1 MKGNKLSYD
10 ELSRFCQSLAVTLH
24 AGVNTGD
31 SLALMA
37 EDGGPGVP
45 DRILA
50 NMGRKVD
57 GGMTLSGA
65 MREAG
70 VFPVYM
76 TGLLEV
82 GERTGKL
89 EEALTALAR
98 YYEQRDQMDWR
109 IRNALTY
116 PAILLLLML
125 VVIVVLLTRV
135 LPVFDSVYAS
145 LGGQLTGFAGGLLKL
160 GQWLSVIMPVLLVL
174 LTLVVIFVILFS
186 LSGFVRK
193 RVIALWRRRRGD
205 KGIAR
210 IQSDARFAQA
220 LSMGLSSGLPL
231 DESVELA
238 AALLADTPAA
248 VSRCRNCL
256 ERLEKGENL
265 ALALEESAVLPS
277 KYWRLLAMGL
287 RGGNGDVAMLEV
299 SRRLSEEAD
308 RMLESR
314 VSRVEPALVLAATLM
329 VGIILLAVMLPLVD
343 IMSVIG

>member
-1 MKGNKLSYD
+1 MRRNKLSYD
-10 ELSRFCQSLAVTLH
+10 ELSRFCQSLALTLH
-24 AGVNTGD
+24 AGVNLGD

-37 EDGGPGVP
+37 EDEEGGFLGG
-45 DRILA
+45 A
-50 NMGRKVD
+50 MAEMGRMVD
-57 GGMTLSGA
+57 GGKTLSAA

-70 VFPVYM
+70 LFPVHM

-89 EEALTALAR
+89 EDALTALAR

-145 LGGQLTGFAGGLLKL
+145 LGGQLTGLAGGLLKL
-160 GQWLSVIMPVLLVL
+160 GQWLNVAMPVLLVL
-174 LTLVVIFVILFS
+174 LALVVVCVLLFA
-186 LSGFVRK
+186 LSGTVREK
-193 RVIALWRRRRGD
+193 LMAFWRRRWGDRGV
-205 KGIAR
+205 AR
-210 IQSDARFAQA
+210 KQADARFAQA

-231 DESVELA
+231 DESMELA
-238 AALLADTPAA
+238 ALLEDTPAA
-248 VSRCRNCL
+248 AARCRDCM
-256 ERLEKGENL
+256 ERLEHGESL
-265 ALALEESAVLPS
+265 SAALGGSGVLPA
-277 KYWRLLAMGL
+277 KYCRLLTMGL
-287 RGGNGDVAMLEV
+287 RGGNGDAAMLEI

-308 RMLESR
+308 RTLESK
-314 VSRVEPALVLAATLM
+314 VSRVEPALVLVATLL
-329 VGIILLAVMLPLVD
+329 VGAILLAVMLPLVN

>member
-1 MKGNKLSYD
+1 MKKNKLTYD

-37 EDGGPGVP
+37 EDEKENLLSGIFA
-45 DRILA
+45 D
-50 NMGRKVD
+50 MGRKVD
-57 GGMTLSGA
+57 GGMTLSAA
-65 MREAG
+65 MRETE

-116 PAILLLLML
+116 PVILLLLML
-125 VVIVVLLTRV
+125 VVIVVLLTKV
-135 LPVFDSVYAS
+135 LPVFDGVYAS

-160 GQWLSVIMPVLLVL
+160 GQWLNVVMPVLLVL
-174 LTLVVIFVILFS
+174 LALVVVFVILFAV
-186 LSGFVRK
+186 SGTVRE
-193 RVIALWRRRRGD
+193 RVMALWRRRRGD
-205 KGIAR
+205 KGVSR
-210 IQSDARFAQA
+210 KQSDARFAQA

-231 DESVELA
+231 DESMELA
-238 AALLADTPAA
+238 SALLADTPAA
-248 VSRCRNCL
+248 TARCRDCMD
-256 ERLEKGENL
+256 RLEHGEDL
-265 ALALEESAVLPS
+265 AAALEQSGVLPA
-277 KYWRLLAMGL
+277 KYCRLLTMGL
-287 RGGNGDVAMLEV
+287 RGGNGDTAMQEI

-308 RMLESR
+308 RILESK
-314 VSRVEPALVLAATLM
+314 VSRVEPALVLVATLL
-329 VGIILLAVMLPLVD
+329 VGIILMAVMLPLVN